1 MMTSFTI
8 IFDSSLASKW
18 KSVWKKESNSE
29 RGGGNGKD
37 EGKGK
42 DEGDGDRGDKEEDER
57 KNKMLMKKRT
67 MSIINNSFK
76 FMHIY
81 HVMIMCTQYSMDI
94 FTSKIVFV
102 KASIDLY

>member
-1 MMTSFTI
+1 M
-8 IFDSSLASKW
+8 
-18 KSVWKKESNSE
+18 WKKESNSE